1 MDEQEEEEGA
11 LFADGFDDALVGVGQ
26 QFNNVIAVYDYERC
40 IEILVDD
47 NHDMSDEEARE
58 YFEYNVIGAYVGERT
73 PIFITRYSK
82 EDEP

>member
-1 MDEQEEEEGA
+1 MAEQEEDEGA

-40 IEILVDD
+40 IEILVNDS
-47 NHDMSDEEARE
+47 HDMSDEEARE

-73 PIFITRYSK
+73 PVFITRYSK

>member
-1 MDEQEEEEGA
+1 MDEQKEDEGA
-11 LFADGFDDALVGVGQ
+11 LFADGFDDAPVGVGQ

-73 PIFITRYSK
+73 PVFITRYSK

>member
-1 MDEQEEEEGA
+1 
-11 LFADGFDDALVGVGQ
+11 VGVGQ

-40 IEILVDD
+40 IEILVNDS
-47 NHDMSDEEARE
+47 HDMSDEEARE

>member
-73 PIFITRYSK
+73 PVFITRYSK